1 LGTWQTPSI
10 GSSAFSVKLD
20 SNRTLVQ
27 GGGDIRLHFGIL
39 SSSTG
44 NFINGTGFNAAT
56 DEFVAPSAGLYN
68 FTMDIFLIPFPA
80 DDYNVV
86 NQFRIDNSSNTLVAQ
101 IAFIDFEAAGTLNT
115 PSHSHTAQINLNAGD
130 KVYVL

>member
-1 LGTWQTPSI
+1 
-10 GSSAFSVKLD
+10 
-20 SNRTLVQ
+20 
-27 GGGDIRLHFGIL
+27 
-39 SSSTG
+39 
-44 NFINGTGFNAAT
+44 
-56 DEFVAPSAGLYN
+56 
-68 FTMDIFLIPFPA
+68 
-80 DDYNVV
+80 VV